1 MNLVCI
7 DGRLTKDTEVKM
19 FDNSDKRVVSFSIA
33 CRRDEE
39 HSDFIN
45 CIAWDSNA
53 DFINKYF
60 KKGDGINIT
69 GELRQSNYK
78 DKDGNNKYETHVLV
92 RQAGFPIQKKKDET
106 QSATQDG
113 TQSGQLASSQIDDSK
128 VQNTNFDKWEAG
140 KDIKIDPDELP
151 FY

>member
-19 FDNSDKRVVSFSIA
+19 LDNRDKRVVSFSIA

-39 HSDFIN
+39 HSYFIN
-45 CIAWDSNA
+45 CIAWDGNA

-69 GELRQSNYK
+69 GELRQNNYK
-78 DKDGNNKYETHVLV
+78 DKDGNNKYETYVLV
-92 RQAGFPIQKKKDET
+92 RQAGFPIQKKEDNTE
-106 QSATQDG
+106 QDN
-113 TQSGQLASSQIDDSK
+113 SGQVSGQVTTSSKIDDSSI
-128 VQNTNFDKWEAG
+128 QNTNFDKWETG